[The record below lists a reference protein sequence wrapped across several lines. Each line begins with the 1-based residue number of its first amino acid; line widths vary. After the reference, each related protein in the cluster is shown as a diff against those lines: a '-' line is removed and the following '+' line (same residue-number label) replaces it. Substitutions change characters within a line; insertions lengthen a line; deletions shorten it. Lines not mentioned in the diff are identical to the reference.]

1 MKKTLKI
8 IGIILVIIIILGLIF
23 FIVDYNLVKKQEKP
37 IFCIKNPAGTI
48 RDGGTIEYFGLGYKV
63 IDFNTLGGYKEIK
76 IGSWFMDYDD
86 FSEEIQKVEE
96 ENRNEEFSFCGIVT
110 KVEENLFFV
119 KPDANEEIARSAD
132 LVMVGKLKNDTDIK
146 IEVGEKIRI
155 IYDGMVMTTYPA
167 QINAIRYEK
176 VNE

>member
-48 RDGGTIEYFGLGYKV
+48 RDGGTIEYLGLGYKV
-63 IDFNTLGGYKEIK
+63 IGFNTLGGYKEIK